1 LKVWKWYL
9 SPSQPSP
16 VGRANKN
23 KLKNGSQKVS
33 PTGGDL
39 EGALL
44 MRRSFIIFYALITY
58 ALAELTWWAY
68 LLVKAMPS
76 SFAMIMG
83 EGSVFIFV
91 FFVGAYSLHR
101 SILKERK
108 LQEQKKNFLLSVTH
122 ELKSPLASIKILL
135 QTIQKRDLTKQQML
149 DFIGKSLMDI
159 ERLDDMVENMLLAS
173 KIDNRSYTFP
183 KDKFNLSVL
192 VDSIVNRLQITKCES
207 NQQVIDAEIEPKVE
221 ITGDRFALT
230 SVVTNLI
237 ENAIKYSG
245 PCETVAVKLFSKD
258 DKVYLQVAD
267 HGIGIAEQ
275 EKGRIFDKFYRV
287 GSEDTRN
294 TKGTGLGLYI
304 VKEVLDKHQASIK
317 VKDNRPVGS
326 IFEVV
331 FD

>member
-1 LKVWKWYL
+1 MK
-9 SPSQPSP
+9 
-16 VGRANKN
+16 
-23 KLKNGSQKVS
+23 
-33 PTGGDL
+33 
-39 EGALL
+39 
-44 MRRSFIIFYALITY
+44 RSFVIFYALIIY
-58 ALAELTWWAY
+58 AVAELIWWGY
-68 LLVKAMPS
+68 LLIKMMPS
-76 SFAMIMG
+76 SIGMIMG
-83 EGSVFIFV
+83 EGSIFIVVFLA
-91 FFVGAYSLHR
+91 GAISLHK
-101 SILKERK
+101 SINKERK

-135 QTIQKRDLTKQQML
+135 QTIQKRDLTKQQVL

-192 VDSIVNRLQITKCES
+192 VDSIVNRLQITKCEGT
-207 NQQVIDAEIEPKVE
+207 QQIIDAEIEPKIQ
-221 ITGDRFALT
+221 ITGDKFALT

-245 PCETVAVKLFSKD
+245 PCETVAVKLFSKE
-258 DKVYLQVAD
+258 DKIFLEVAD
-267 HGIGIAEQ
+267 HGIGIADH
-275 EKGRIFDKFYRV
+275 EKNRIFDRFYRV
-287 GSEDTRN
+287 GSEETRN

-304 VKEVLDKHQASIK
+304 VKEVLDRHQASIK

-331 FD
+331 FG

>member
-1 LKVWKWYL
+1 
-9 SPSQPSP
+9 
-16 VGRANKN
+16 
-23 KLKNGSQKVS
+23 
-33 PTGGDL
+33 
-39 EGALL
+39 
-44 MRRSFIIFYALITY
+44 MRRSFVIFYALIIY
-58 ALAELTWWAY
+58 ALTELVWWGY
-68 LLVKAMPS
+68 LLVKLMPS
-76 SFAMIMG
+76 SLGMILG
-83 EGSVFIFV
+83 EGSIFIVV
-91 FFVGAYSLHR
+91 FFAGAYWLHK
-101 SILKERK
+101 SIRRERK
-108 LQEQKKNFLLSVTH
+108 LQEQKRNFLLSVTH

-173 KIDNRSYTFP
+173 KIDNQSYTFP

-192 VDSIVNRLQITKCES
+192 VDSIVNRLQLTKCES
-207 NQQVIDAEIEPKVE
+207 NQQIIDAEIEPKIE
-221 ITGDRFALT
+221 ITGDKFALT
-230 SVVTNLI
+230 SVVTNLV

-245 PCETVAVKLFSKD
+245 PCETVAVKLFAKD
-258 DKVYLQVAD
+258 GKVFLEVAD
-267 HGIGIAEQ
+267 HGIGIADQ

>member
-1 LKVWKWYL
+1 
-9 SPSQPSP
+9 
-16 VGRANKN
+16 
-23 KLKNGSQKVS
+23 
-33 PTGGDL
+33 
-39 EGALL
+39 
-44 MRRSFIIFYALITY
+44 MRRSFFIFYVLIVY
-58 ALAELTWWAY
+58 ALTELAWWGY
-68 LLVKAMPS
+68 LLVKLMPS
-76 SFAMIMG
+76 SLGMIVG
-83 EGSVFIFV
+83 EGSMFIIV
-91 FFVGAYSLHR
+91 FFVGAYFLHR
-101 SILKERK
+101 SIMRERK

-135 QTIQKRDLTKQQML
+135 QTIQKRHLTREQVL

-183 KDKFNLSVL
+183 KAKFSLSVL
-192 VDSIVNRLQITKCES
+192 VDSIVNRLQITKCEGT
-207 NQQVIDAEIEPKVE
+207 QQIIDAEIEPKIE
-221 ITGDRFALT
+221 ITGDKFALT
-230 SVVTNLI
+230 SVVTNLV

-258 DKVYLQVAD
+258 GKIFLEVAD
-267 HGIGIAEQ
+267 HGIGIADQ
-275 EKGRIFDKFYRV
+275 EKNRIFDKFYRV

-304 VKEVLDKHQASIK
+304 VKEVLDKHNASIK

>member
-1 LKVWKWYL
+1 
-9 SPSQPSP
+9 
-16 VGRANKN
+16 
-23 KLKNGSQKVS
+23 
-33 PTGGDL
+33 
-39 EGALL
+39 
-44 MRRSFIIFYALITY
+44 MRRPFIIFYLLLTY
-58 ALAELTWWAY
+58 ALAELIWWGY
-68 LLVKAMPS
+68 LLAKHMP
-76 SFAMIMG
+76 ADIGMIMG

-91 FFVGAYSLHR
+91 FFVGAYSMHR
-101 SILKERK
+101 SINRERK

-135 QTIQKRDLTKQQML
+135 QTIQKRDLTKEQVL
-149 DFIGKSLMDI
+149 DFIGKSLRDI

-173 KIDNRSYTFP
+173 KIDNHSYNFP

-192 VDSIVNRLQITKCES
+192 VDSIVNRLQITKCEGT
-207 NQQVIDAEIEPKVE
+207 QRIIDAEIEPKIE
-221 ITGDRFALT
+221 ITGDKFALT

-245 PCETVAVKLFSKD
+245 PCETVDVKLFSRDEKI
-258 DKVYLQVAD
+258 YLEVAD
-267 HGIGIAEQ
+267 HGIGIADH
-275 EKGRIFDKFYRV
+275 EKTRIFERFYRV
-287 GSEDTRN
+287 GSEETRN

-331 FD
+331 FN